1 MGVEQLVRMRFV
13 LLETYDTG
21 STHRY
26 FHTFE
31 RRTTD
36 LRAHSIAMYHVDL
49 RINGSS
55 KRIMKKRD
63 DSSDED

>member
-13 LLETYDTG
+13 LFETYDTG

-26 FHTFE
+26 FHT
-31 RRTTD
+31 
-36 LRAHSIAMYHVDL
+36 RAHSNGGHSIAMYHVDL